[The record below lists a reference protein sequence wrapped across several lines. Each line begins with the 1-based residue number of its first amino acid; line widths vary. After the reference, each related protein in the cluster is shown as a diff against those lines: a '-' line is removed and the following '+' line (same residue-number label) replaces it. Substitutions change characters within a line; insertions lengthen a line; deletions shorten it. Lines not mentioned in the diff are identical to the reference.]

1 MLGAENVFLGHKAV
15 EYAVDFEQTALL
27 WDFSGNRK
35 CFFHRKADRDSRMD
49 VGKLHLELGV
59 V

>member
-1 MLGAENVFLGHKAV
+1 MLGAENVFLGQEAV
-15 EYAVDFEQTALL
+15 DYAVDFGQMARL
-27 WDFSGNRK
+27 WDFFGNRK
-35 CFFHRKADRDSRMD
+35 CFLSRKAVGIPRTG